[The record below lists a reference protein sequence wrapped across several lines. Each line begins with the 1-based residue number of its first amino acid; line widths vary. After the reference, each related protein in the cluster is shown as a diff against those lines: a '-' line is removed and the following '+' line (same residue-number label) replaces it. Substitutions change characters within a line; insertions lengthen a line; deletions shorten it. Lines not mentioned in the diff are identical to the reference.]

1 MNLYI
6 QGLNN
11 KTIYPIKF
19 SPKLTENY
27 IKIIS
32 NIYYINITRTACK
45 FKEDVIDTNK
55 FSDSTVDLD
64 GVLERIFN
72 DMYKSFL
79 KETRNKVAEFFGVT
93 HHEVF
98 DIPIKT
104 LFRVFP
110 YYLDQ
115 EDINRKKYYK
125 LTEVVN
131 KLIKYLEQR
140 LVIPRFIDPKNPE
153 YSIEPK
159 DEVYDFEAIVNQI
172 ENQESTI
179 NRENKELLK
188 KFNEKYRQT
197 DENEE
202 D

>member
-11 KTIYPIKF
+11 KTIYPLKF
-19 SPKLTENY
+19 SPKITENY

-32 NIYYINITRTACK
+32 NIYYVNITKTACK

-55 FSDSTVDLD
+55 FSDSTVDLE

-72 DMYKSFL
+72 DIYKAFL
-79 KETRNKVAEFFGVT
+79 KETRKKVAEFFGIT

-98 DIPIKT
+98 DVPIKT
-104 LFRVFP
+104 LFRIYP

-115 EDINRKKYYK
+115 DDVTRQKYYK

-140 LVIPRFIDPKNPE
+140 LIIPRFVDPKNSQ
-153 YSIEPK
+153 YCIEPK
-159 DEVYDFEAIVNQI
+159 DEIYDFEEIVSQI

-179 NRENKELLK
+179 HRENKELLK
-188 KFNEKYRQT
+188 KFNEKYRKV